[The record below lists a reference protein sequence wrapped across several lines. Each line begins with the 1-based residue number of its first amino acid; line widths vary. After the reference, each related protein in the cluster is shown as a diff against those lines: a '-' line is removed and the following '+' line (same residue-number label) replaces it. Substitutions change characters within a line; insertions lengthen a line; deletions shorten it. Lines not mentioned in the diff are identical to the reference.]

1 MPLTNPQ
8 KNVIQDD
15 SRFRVLITGRR
26 FCKTF
31 VAINEIAKF
40 ASIPNKKIW
49 YVNYSTKEVIRID
62 YNTLIG
68 DINQDE
74 TLNILDVIALV
85 NSILEEEELTNQQLI
100 IADQNLDG
108 LINILDVIS
117 LVNTIINSI

>member
-1 MPLTNPQ
+1 MGI
-8 KNVIQDD
+8 KID
-15 SRFRVLITGRR
+15 S
-26 FCKTF
+26 
-31 VAINEIAKF
+31 NQ
-40 ASIPNKKIW
+40 KIW
-49 YVNYSTKEVIRID
+49 YVNYSANEVIRID

-85 NSILEEEELTNQQLI
+85 NSILEDEELTNQQLI

-117 LVNTIINSI
+117 LVNTIISSI

>member
-1 MPLTNPQ
+1 M
-8 KNVIQDD
+8 
-15 SRFRVLITGRR
+15 TGYE
-26 FCKTF
+26 
-31 VAINEIAKF
+31 N
-40 ASIPNKKIW
+40 SIMGIKIGPNKKIW
-49 YVNYSTKEVIRID
+49 YVNYSTNEVIRID

-85 NSILEEEELTNQQLI
+85 NSILDEEELTNQQLI